1 MLNFSSKISILI
13 KSRSFYFKLT
23 RLSFTSKI
31 NDHLENE
38 IGTDEGSIE
47 NFSENEIYKGFKSLA
62 IKEKRK
68 ILNDFIGNLQ
78 KANPDSLQ
86 YLDKN
91 YESQVLESKT
101 FNAFKKKLS

>member
-1 MLNFSSKISILI
+1 MLNFSSKISILT

-23 RLSFTSKI
+23 RLSHTSKT

-38 IGTDEGSIE
+38 IATEDSIE
-47 NFSENEIYKGFKSLA
+47 KFSENEIYKGFKSLA
-62 IKEKRK
+62 IKERRK
-68 ILNDFIGNLQ
+68 ILDDFIGNLQ
-78 KANPDSLQ
+78 KTNSYSLQ